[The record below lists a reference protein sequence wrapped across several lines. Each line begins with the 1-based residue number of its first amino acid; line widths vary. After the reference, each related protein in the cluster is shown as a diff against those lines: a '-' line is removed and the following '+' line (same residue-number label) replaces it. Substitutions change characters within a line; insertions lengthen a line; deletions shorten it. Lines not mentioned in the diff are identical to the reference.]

1 MYLVLTIRVSEP
13 DLQHVAHWSEAVV
26 SAVSLQ
32 MQIYIPVCKMIST
45 DLIKEPAGI
54 FMYVAPEIRGREQV
68 QTALLRVRMP
78 PGLPRAAKRIT
89 LL

>member
-1 MYLVLTIRVSEP
+1 MLQSIRVSEP

-54 FMYVAPEIRGREQV
+54 FMYVAVWDIGNMIGLQGRAML
-68 QTALLRVRMP
+68 ALV
-78 PGLPRAAKRIT
+78 
-89 LL
+89 